1 MYTGWATWKAIILKN
16 AYHFLFKHSDLRF
29 TSLVTWAKRAITS
42 VSIWQ
47 FVFLLPFLSRLNWIN
62 QSLSMR
68 REREREQGN
77 ERETSRQKL
86 GVINN
91 TPAATKPCQCEFSI
105 RKKPIN
111 KEGNLKQMPS
121 EGPSAKCKMRGH
133 PGSFQPS
140 LCLNYKLFALD
151 GYILIFYADTLPRNA
166 YIFSSGGRI
175 LK

>member
-1 MYTGWATWKAIILKN
+1 
-16 AYHFLFKHSDLRF
+16 
-29 TSLVTWAKRAITS
+29 
-42 VSIWQ
+42 
-47 FVFLLPFLSRLNWIN
+47 
-62 QSLSMR
+62 MR
-68 REREREQGN
+68 REREKEQGN

-91 TPAATKPCQCEFSI
+91 TPAATKHCQCEFSI

-151 GYILIFYADTLPRNA
+151 GYILIFYADTLPRNGTLRT
-166 YIFSSGGRI
+166 FSPQEAGFSNKDAQYVCKCYASIHCIGVSKIKWIRTQI
-175 LK
+175 SKLKRTTY